1 MTSLDFSLISAKNC
15 KKDTI
20 SDNLRTLTQEGD
32 MKTRQMTPFFS
43 SAFQALTIQETQ
55 FCI

>member
-1 MTSLDFSLISAKNC
+1 MLLTSAKKL

-20 SDNLRTLTQEGD
+20 FDNLRTITQEGD

-43 SAFQALTIQETQ
+43 SAF
-55 FCI
+55 